1 VKVGQ
6 VMKRDVVRASPDEDV
21 RSIAKKMI
29 EHDVPIVPVVEGR
42 KYRGTV
48 TFRRLLKELERISN
62 RSGFVFMPT
71 LFDVLEFPLMV
82 PEVRKKEW
90 SEVLREFAALKA
102 EEVME
107 HRYPTLREDD
117 DLEYA
122 IEVFTEKG
130 ISSVPVVD
138 GDGNLVGVLSRR
150 GLLEALLRSASNGRA
165 D

>member
-1 VKVGQ
+1 MRVGQ
-6 VMKRDVVRASPDEDV
+6 VMKKDVVTATPGEDV
-21 RSIAKKMI
+21 KSIARKMI
-29 EHDVPIVPVVEGR
+29 ENDVPIIPVVEGR
-42 KYRGTV
+42 RYIGTV

-107 HRYPTLREDD
+107 HRYPVLREDD

-138 GDGNLVGVLSRR
+138 GDGNLAGVLSRR
-150 GLLEALLRSASNGRA
+150 GLLEALLRRA
-165 D
+165 ENSEPE